1 MTYYR
6 QTVLIPMSKQRFPE
20 PARQKRSGYGNVVRN
35 DNTNRELNS
44 ILAFF
49 D

>member
-6 QTVLIPMSKQRFPE
+6 QTVLIPFE
-20 PARQKRSGYGNVVRN
+20 DVRKAEAGRRAAPRRTEYRERRNNN
-35 DNTNRELNS
+35 DVNS